1 MTVLLA
7 FSAFCVI
14 AWGILVVIGI
24 ARIPDLICDAVEGV
38 VGLWARVFAPNASEE
53 AVKSWRET
61 SVTLVFTMG
70 VMLPLLGLVALLKDM
85 LG

>member
-14 AWGILVVIGI
+14 AWTGFAAMLF
-24 ARIPDLICDAVEGV
+24 ARIPDMIGDWVEGV

-53 AVKSWRET
+53 AVKRWRET
-61 SVTLVFTMG
+61 SAALVLTLG